1 MRKRRLAKVVNTDW
15 GDGVM
20 GYLPLALITMVLL
33 GVHYFLAKLLSPH
46 VAGSVIALAAGVIY
60 FPIILGYIYFTKTPI
75 MPDQKIY
82 WWYAVLIGLP
92 MTVAVLTL
100 YMAIARGPVSVVMPI
115 YGLNAM
121 ITALL
126 GILVLHEPVSVPK
139 VLGLVLAVVAIV
151 LLSR

>member
-1 MRKRRLAKVVNTDW
+1 
-15 GDGVM
+15 
-20 GYLPLALITMVLL
+20 
-33 GVHYFLAKLLSPH
+33 
-46 VAGSVIALAAGVIY
+46 
-60 FPIILGYIYFTKTPI
+60 
-75 MPDQKIY
+75 
-82 WWYAVLIGLP
+82 

-100 YMAIARGPVSVVMPI
+100 YMAIAKGPVSVVMPI